1 MVDDESRATTVQD
14 RRAQRRARTCVGCG
28 KSAPLSTVRSAS
40 SRLERVATGEA
51 GEEILVRL
59 VVSPEGEITVDAG
72 DGRYGRGAHVHPTPS
87 CLEKG
92 ARGLMKSARRPVN
105 VEGGGATA
113 RALAKLVEQ
122 AFQRRIEGLLVAARR
137 ARKLAIGSDAT
148 VTSLRAGR
156 GKLVVLAGD
165 AAAAAKIGEVRFEIN
180 EGRAVAFGDKLSL
193 GAILRPATAET
204 TDDGAPVDPRSVA
217 VLAVEDV
224 RLAAALREAVH
235 VLDSVRGVAAAPAKA
250 GPKAAK
256 GAKPSADERGA
267 TSAAGPGAADA
278 RVPRGAKVGAANEAR
293 GAEGRNFDDG
303 AAERRASGNAATAEQ
318 TTAGS
323 ARSAD
328 QVSAGSRSARRV
340 ANPETD
346 SPGSNDEPEGVPGVG
361 PGTGGVERG
370 A

>member
-1 MVDDESRATTVQD
+1 MVADETRAPTVQD

-92 ARGLMKSARRPVN
+92 ARGLMKSARRAVT
-105 VEGGGATA
+105 VEGEGPSAQV
-113 RALAKLVEQ
+113 LAKLVEQ
-122 AFQRRIEGLLVAARR
+122 AFQRRIEGLLFAARR
-137 ARKLAIGSDAT
+137 ARKVAVGSDAT
-148 VTSLRAGR
+148 VTSLRSGR
-156 GKLVVLAGD
+156 GKLVLLAGD
-165 AAAAAKIGEVRFEIN
+165 AAAAAKIGEVRFEIS
-180 EGRAVAFGDKLSL
+180 EGRAVAYGDKRSL

-204 TDDGAPVDPRSVA
+204 TDDGQPVDPPSVA

-235 VLDSVRGVAAAPAKA
+235 VLDTVRGVAAAPAK
-250 GPKAAK
+250 
-256 GAKPSADERGA
+256 PSPRG
-267 TSAAGPGAADA
+267 G
-278 RVPRGAKVGAANEAR
+278 RGAK
-293 GAEGRNFDDG
+293 RNFDDG

-318 TTAGS
+318 TTAGTT
-323 ARSAD
+323 RSAD
-328 QVSAGSRSARRV
+328 QVSAGQRSARRV

-346 SPGSNDEPEGVPGVG
+346 SPGSNDEPEGVPGAG